1 MNTHLF
7 VNEIKLQW
15 YEMRQYWFET
25 LSGLIFIT
33 GIFLGL
39 FYGIKGFMLEQGD
52 GQSLDGLL
60 LGFLLWTF
68 ATGAYGSV
76 TKSVIED
83 TQKGYIEQLFLCPNG
98 FISLMLYRSLS
109 ESIVGLV
116 MLTVIAYV
124 VMAITGNWLNIN
136 FASFYGILL
145 LSAPSLVGF
154 GLMISG
160 LALLFKRVET
170 VGAMLTLALMGL
182 VALDGLPLNVF
193 TFFPFVPGASLARD
207 IVLDQ
212 SSFRLDHLLIVMAN
226 SLVYLV
232 GWIFA
237 FRAFEK
243 QAKKRNLIGQY

>member
-1 MNTHLF
+1 MNIHLF
-7 VNEIKLQW
+7 VNELRLQW
-15 YEMRQYWFET
+15 HEMRQYWFET
-25 LSGLIFIT
+25 FSSLFFLI

-39 FYGIKGFMLEQGD
+39 FYGIKGFVLEQGD
-52 GQSLDGLL
+52 GQSLDGLV

-76 TKSVIED
+76 TKSLIED

-98 FISLMLYRSLS
+98 FISLMLCRSLS
-109 ESIVGLV
+109 ESLVGLV
-116 MLTVIAYV
+116 MLTMIAYI
-124 VMAITGNWLNIN
+124 VMAITGNWLTIN
-136 FASFYGILL
+136 FAYFYGILL

-170 VGAMLTLALMGL
+170 VGAMLNLALMGL

-193 TFFPFVPGASLARD
+193 TFLPFVPGASLAQD
-207 IVLDQ
+207 VVLDQ
-212 SSFRLDHLLIVMAN
+212 SALRLDYLLIVIAN
-226 SLVYLV
+226 SLVYLTS
-232 GWIFA
+232 GIYM

>member
-1 MNTHLF
+1 MNIHLF
-7 VNEIKLQW
+7 VNELRLQW
-15 YEMRQYWFET
+15 HEMRQYWFET
-25 LSGLIFIT
+25 FSSLFFLI

-39 FYGIKGFMLEQGD
+39 FYGIKGFVLEQGD
-52 GQSLDGLL
+52 GQSLDGLV

-76 TKSVIED
+76 TKSLIED

-98 FISLMLYRSLS
+98 FISLMLCRSLS
-109 ESIVGLV
+109 ESLVGLV
-116 MLTVIAYV
+116 MLTMIAYI
-124 VMAITGNWLNIN
+124 VMAITGNWLTIN
-136 FASFYGILL
+136 FAYFYGILL

-170 VGAMLTLALMGL
+170 VGAMLNLALMGL

-193 TFFPFVPGASLARD
+193 TFLPFVPGASLAQD
-207 IVLDQ
+207 VVLDQ
-212 SSFRLDHLLIVMAN
+212 SSLRLDYLLIVIAN
-226 SLVYLV
+226 SLVYLTS
-232 GWIFA
+232 GIYM

-243 QAKKRNLIGQY
+243 QAKK

>member
-7 VNEIKLQW
+7 VNEMKLQW
-15 YEMRQYWFET
+15 YEIRQYWFET
-25 LSGLIFIT
+25 LSAFFFIT
-33 GIFLGL
+33 AIFLGL
-39 FYGIKGFMLEQGD
+39 FYGIKGFVLEQGD

-68 ATGAYGSV
+68 ASGAYGSV

-193 TFFPFVPGASLARD
+193 TLLPFVPGASLARD

-212 SSFRLDHLLIVMAN
+212 RSFGLDHVLIVIAN
-226 SLVYLV
+226 SFAYLV
-232 GWIFA
+232 AGIFA
-237 FRAFEK
+237 FKAFEK

>member
-1 MNTHLF
+1 MNTHLL
-7 VNEIKLQW
+7 VNEIKLQL

-25 LSGLIFIT
+25 LSGLFFIT

-39 FYGIKGFMLEQGD
+39 FFGIKGFVLEQGD

-60 LGFLLWTF
+60 FGFLLWTF
-68 ATGAYGSV
+68 ASGAYGSII
-76 TKSVIED
+76 KSVVED

-98 FISLMLYRSLS
+98 FVILMLFRSLS
-109 ESIVGLV
+109 ESVVGLLS
-116 MLTVIAYV
+116 LTAIAYV
-124 VMAITGNWLNIN
+124 VMAITGNWLDIN
-136 FASFYGILL
+136 FAYLYGILL

-170 VGAMLTLALMGL
+170 VGAFLTLALIGL

-193 TFFPFVPGASLARD
+193 TFLPFVPGASLARD

-212 SSFRLDHLLIVMAN
+212 DLLRLDHLLIVFTN
-226 SLVYLV
+226 SFVYLIS
-232 GWIFA
+232 GIFV
-237 FRAFEK
+237 FKVFEK

>member
-1 MNTHLF
+1 MNIHLF
-7 VNEIKLQW
+7 VNEMKLQW

-25 LSGLIFIT
+25 FSGLIFIT

-39 FYGIKGFMLEQGD
+39 FYGIKGFVLEQGD
-52 GQSLDGLL
+52 SQSLDGLFF
-60 LGFLLWTF
+60 GFLLWTF
-68 ATGAYGSV
+68 ASGAYGSV

-109 ESIVGLV
+109 ESLVGLIL
-116 MLTVIAYV
+116 LTVMAYV
-124 VMAITGNWLNIN
+124 VMAITGNWLEIN
-136 FASFYGILL
+136 FAYFYGILL

-160 LALLFKRVET
+160 LALLYKRVET
-170 VGAMLTLALMGL
+170 VGALLTLALMGL
-182 VALDGLPLNVF
+182 VALDGLPLNIF
-193 TFFPFVPGASLARD
+193 TFLPFVPGASLARD
-207 IVLDQ
+207 IVLDH
-212 SSFRLDHLLIVMAN
+212 SLLRLDHLLLVIAN

-232 GWIFA
+232 GGIFV
-237 FRAFEK
+237 FKAFEK

>member
-1 MNTHLF
+1 MNTHLL
-7 VNEIKLQW
+7 VNEMRLQW

-25 LSGLIFIT
+25 LSGLMFIT
-33 GIFLGL
+33 GVFLGL
-39 FYGIKGFMLEQGD
+39 FYGIKGFVLEQGD

-60 LGFLLWTF
+60 FGFLLWTF
-68 ATGAYGSV
+68 ASGTYGSV

-98 FISLMLYRSLS
+98 FISLMLYRSFS

-116 MLTVIAYV
+116 ILTVIAYI

-136 FASFYGILL
+136 FAYFYGILL

-170 VGAMLTLALMGL
+170 VGAMLTLAIMGL

-193 TFFPFVPGASLARD
+193 TFLPFVSGASLATCD
-207 IVLDQ
+207 YD
-212 SSFRLDHLLIVMAN
+212 
-226 SLVYLV
+226 
-232 GWIFA
+232 
-237 FRAFEK
+237 
-243 QAKKRNLIGQY
+243 

>member
-7 VNEIKLQW
+7 VNELKLQR

-25 LSGLIFIT
+25 LSGLFFIT
-33 GIFLGL
+33 AIFLGL
-39 FYGIKGFMLEQGD
+39 FYGIKGFVLEQGD

-60 LGFLLWTF
+60 FGFLLWTF

-83 TQKGYIEQLFLCPNG
+83 TQKGYIEHLFLCPNG
-98 FISLMLYRSLS
+98 FVSLMLYRSLS
-109 ESIVGLV
+109 ESIVGLL
-116 MLTVIAYV
+116 MLTGIAYV

-136 FASFYGILL
+136 FAYFYGILL

-160 LALLFKRVET
+160 LALLFKKVET
-170 VGAMLTLALMGL
+170 VGAFLTLALMGL
-182 VALDGLPLNVF
+182 VALDGLPINIF
-193 TFFPFVPGASLARD
+193 TFLPFVPGASLARD
-207 IVLDQ
+207 VVLEH
-212 SSFRLDHLLIVMAN
+212 SAIRFEHLLIVLAN
-226 SLVYLV
+226 SLGYLSA
-232 GWIFA
+232 GIFV
-237 FRAFEK
+237 FKAFEK

>member
-1 MNTHLF
+1 MNLHLF
-7 VNEIKLQW
+7 VNEMRLQW

-25 LSGLIFIT
+25 FSGLIFIT
-33 GIFLGL
+33 CLFLGL
-39 FYGIKGFMLEQGD
+39 FYGIKGFALEQGD

-60 LGFLLWTF
+60 FGFLLWTF
-68 ATGAYGSV
+68 ASGAYGSV

-98 FISLMLYRSLS
+98 FISLMLSRSLS
-109 ESIVGLV
+109 ESFVGLV
-116 MLTVIAYV
+116 LLTAIAYV
-124 VMAITGNWLNIN
+124 VMAITGNWLDIN
-136 FASFYGILL
+136 LAYFYGILL

-170 VGAMLTLALMGL
+170 IGAFLTLGLMGL

-193 TFFPFVPGASLARD
+193 SFLPFVPGASLARD
-207 IVLDQ
+207 IVLEQ
-212 SSFRLDHLLIVMAN
+212 SPLRLDHLMIVIAN
-226 SLVYLV
+226 SFVYLV
-232 GWIFA
+232 GGIFV

>member
-1 MNTHLF
+1 MNIHLF
-7 VNEIKLQW
+7 VNEMKLQW

-25 LSGLIFIT
+25 LSGLFFIT

-39 FYGIKGFMLEQGD
+39 FYGIKSFVLDQGD

-60 LGFLLWTF
+60 FGFLLWTF

-83 TQKGYIEQLFLCPNG
+83 TQKGYIEQLFLCPSG

-109 ESIVGLV
+109 ESLVGLV
-116 MLTVIAYV
+116 MLTAIAYI
-124 VMAITGNWLNIN
+124 VMAITGNWIAIN
-136 FASFYGILL
+136 FAYLYSILL

-160 LALLFKRVET
+160 LALRFKRVET
-170 VGAMLTLALMGL
+170 VGALLTLALMGL
-182 VALDGLPLNVF
+182 VALDGLPLNIF
-193 TFFPFVPGASLARD
+193 TFLPFVPGASLARD
-207 IVLDQ
+207 IVLEQ
-212 SSFRLDHLLIVMAN
+212 STLRLDHLLIVISN
-226 SLVYLV
+226 SVVYLA
-232 GWIFA
+232 GGIFV
-237 FRAFEK
+237 FKAFEK

>member
-1 MNTHLF
+1 MNIHLF
-7 VNEIKLQW
+7 VNELRLQW
-15 YEMRQYWFET
+15 HEMRQYWFET
-25 LSGLIFIT
+25 FSSLFFLI

-39 FYGIKGFMLEQGD
+39 FYGIKGFVLEQGD
-52 GQSLDGLL
+52 GQSLDGLV

-76 TKSVIED
+76 TKSLIED

-98 FISLMLYRSLS
+98 FISLMLCRSLS
-109 ESIVGLV
+109 ESLVGLV
-116 MLTVIAYV
+116 MLTMIAYI
-124 VMAITGNWLNIN
+124 VMAITGNWLTIN
-136 FASFYGILL
+136 FAYFYGILL

-170 VGAMLTLALMGL
+170 VGAMLNLALMGL

-193 TFFPFVPGASLARD
+193 TFLPFVPGASLAQD
-207 IVLDQ
+207 VVLDQ
-212 SSFRLDHLLIVMAN
+212 SSLRLDYLLIVIAN
-226 SLVYLV
+226 SLVYLTS
-232 GWIFA
+232 GIYM

>member
-7 VNEIKLQW
+7 VNEMRLQW

-25 LSGLIFIT
+25 FSSLFFVT

-39 FYGIKGFMLEQGD
+39 FYGIKGFVLEQGD

-68 ATGAYGSV
+68 AIGAYGSV

-83 TQKGYIEQLFLCPNG
+83 TQKGYIEQLFLCPSG
-98 FISLMLYRSLS
+98 FISLILYRSLS
-109 ESIVGLV
+109 ESLVGLV
-116 MLTVIAYV
+116 LLTVIAYV
-124 VMAITGNWLNIN
+124 VMGITGNWLDIN
-136 FASFYGILL
+136 FAYFYGILL

-160 LALLFKRVET
+160 LALLFKKVET
-170 VGAMLTLALMGL
+170 VGALLTLALMGL

-193 TFFPFVPGASLARD
+193 TFLPFVPGASLARD

-212 SSFRLDHLLIVMAN
+212 SLFRFDHLLLVIAN
-226 SLVYLV
+226 SLVYLIA
-232 GWIFA
+232 GIFV

>member
-1 MNTHLF
+1 MNTHLL
-7 VNEIKLQW
+7 VNEMKLQW

-25 LSGLIFIT
+25 LSGFLFVT

-39 FYGIKGFMLEQGD
+39 FYGIKGFVLEQGD

-68 ATGAYGSV
+68 ATSAYGSV

-98 FISLMLYRSLS
+98 FISLMLYRSFS

-116 MLTVIAYV
+116 LLTVLAYV
-124 VMAITGNWLNIN
+124 VMAITGNWLEIN
-136 FASFYGILL
+136 FAYFYGILL

-170 VGAMLTLALMGL
+170 VGALLTLALMGL

-193 TFFPFVPGASLARD
+193 TFLPFVPGASLARD

-212 SSFRLDHLLIVMAN
+212 SLFRFDHLLIVIAN

-232 GWIFA
+232 GGIVV
-237 FRAFEK
+237 FRMFEK